1 MVSIGIVGFG
11 NMGSAHAKCI
21 AQGEVAG
28 MQLCA
33 VCDIDAQ
40 KRRAAKTLYPE
51 VAVFEDYREMLSSNL
66 DAVLIATPHYLHAPI
81 AVDAFAAGLHVMSE
95 KPAGVYLRQ
104 AKEMIAAAQASGKVF
119 GIMFNQRTNPLF
131 QKARQIVKSGE
142 LGEIKR
148 FSWVVTNWY
157 RTQHYYDSGDWRA
170 TWRGEGG
177 GVLLNQ
183 APHNLDIWQWIC
195 GMPKRMRAFVRTG
208 RYHNISVEDD
218 VTIYAEYE
226 NGASATFITT
236 TGEYPGTNR
245 LEIAGTLGKIVVEA
259 GNLTWYQLPMDERR
273 LCVESAENF
282 PNLDVEVK
290 TFSDLGEGGAHREI
304 LQNFQSA
311 IVSGTPLL
319 AAGEE
324 GALELAIS
332 NAAYLSAELD
342 DWVDLPCNDE
352 EFEAFLQKKMQSEK
366 EKTKQNSAASRD
378 MSRGYDPR
386 WSVRW

>member
-208 RYHNISVEDD
+208 HYHDISVEDD